1 MVDTSKIKALKQ
13 KSKGRKPKPN
23 IIPIIIAVVVISI
36 VALLAVTIP
45 SIINSMKE
53 EKILTIQSLE
63 KTKNDA
69 KNQINALFSKYPNDP
84 KKPEFITKISAAK
97 NEEEIKK
104 IIEEANKYIAI
115 KNYKENLKNSIKR
128 LYGDYYFDSP
138 LAQKIISEIDTAN
151 SINEAKNIYV
161 SNFEQLKEDARK
173 YYIEKYKSQ
182 VLNSKYVKIVIDGK
196 EHILTRDKFLEKLEE
211 YDLATLK
218 KLKVSSI
225 NMCEVTLP
233 VLAKYVGAPPK
244 PGDRIMVYEFVNVS
258 ENTVVLNKDK
268 LKNEYSFWNFTGNI
282 AKTGII
288 AVPISE
294 AIVKDVYVVLPSN
307 SITYSETKSSEVTLT
322 QDEETESAKKEL
334 NIEYKL
340 NGITNI
346 LHAAV
351 MGKIDYNKLTYK
363 LGKYGYR
370 LNKLEDET
378 QIFDPEVIYLFVIE
392 VPSDK
397 SSEIVGLGF
406 DNSAIAKISD

>member
-23 IIPIIIAVVVISI
+23 VIPIIIAVVVISI

-63 KTKNDA
+63 KTKKDA

-84 KKPEFITKISAAK
+84 KKSEFITKISTAK

-233 VLAKYVGAPPK
+233 VLAKRVGTPPK

-258 ENTVVLNKDK
+258 KNTVVLNKDK

-282 AKTGII
+282 TKIGII

-307 SITYSETKSSEVTLT
+307 SITYSETKSSEVNLT

-340 NGITNI
+340 NGITNV

>member
-63 KTKNDA
+63 KTKQDA
-69 KNQINALFSKYPNDP
+69 INQINALFSKYPNDP

-268 LKNEYSFWNFTGNI
+268 LKNEYSFWNFTNNI
-282 AKTGII
+282 TKTGII

-340 NGITNI
+340 NGITNV
-346 LHAAV
+346 LHAAL